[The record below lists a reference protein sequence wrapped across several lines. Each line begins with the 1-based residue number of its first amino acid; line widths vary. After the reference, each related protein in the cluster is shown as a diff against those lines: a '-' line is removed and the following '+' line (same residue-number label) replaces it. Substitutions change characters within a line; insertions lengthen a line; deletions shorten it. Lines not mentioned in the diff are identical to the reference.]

1 MGVIVAAET
10 AGTLAGGVSDIMN
23 VVSTMMSTITGN
35 PILLAAFCIGIA
47 SAAIALAK
55 KLVKR

>member
-1 MGVIVAAET
+1 MGVIVAT
-10 AGTLAGGVSDIMN
+10 ASTGTLSSGVSDIMG
-23 VVSTMMSTITGN
+23 VVSTMMTTITGN

-47 SAAIALAK
+47 SAAIGLAK